1 MLRKT
6 LSYIL
11 ILLIL
16 SSGFTRFYFYVG
28 YELNKNYIATVLCE
42 NINKPELKCNGKC
55 YLSKKIKQAEK
66 EDQKPEQTASKTML
80 SQNYIFTNFH
90 FKSYLRQIATIYPAG
105 INIYLSKISKSVF
118 HPPQA
123 V

>member
-1 MLRKT
+1 MLRRT
-6 LSYIL
+6 LSYML

-66 EDQKPEQTASKTML
+66 EDQKPGQTASKTML
-80 SQNYIFTNFH
+80 SQNFIFTDFH

-105 INIYLSKISKSVF
+105 INIYLSKTSKSVF

>member
-1 MLRKT
+1 MLRRT
-6 LSYIL
+6 LSYML

-66 EDQKPEQTASKTML
+66 EDQKSEQTASKTML
-80 SQNYIFTNFH
+80 SQNFIFTNFH

>member
-1 MLRKT
+1 MLRRT

-42 NINKPELKCNGKC
+42 NINKPELKCDGKC

-66 EDQKPEQTASKTML
+66 EDQKSEQTASKTML
-80 SQNYIFTNFH
+80 SQNFIFTNFH

>member
-42 NINKPELKCNGKC
+42 NINKPELKCDGKC

-66 EDQKPEQTASKTML
+66 EDQKPGQTASKTML
-80 SQNYIFTNFH
+80 SPNFIFTNFH